1 MTPEEMKT
9 KVEEMQALIVEKLT
23 ELEEEP
29 NWGTSE
35 EREGL
40 GLSLDELIVQAQA
53 MRDLLT
59 EAE

>member
-9 KVEEMQALIVEKLT
+9 KVEEVQTLIVEKLT
-23 ELEEEP
+23 DLEEEP

-35 EREGL
+35 EREEL